1 MKLLRFLKTNSAA
14 LALVVF
20 ALGCLLLVAAV
31 HIAPGA
37 ERYAYAPY
45 AFSILQPDS
54 MEETPID
61 DYAGVRRSYVFT
73 IPEGGVT
80 ETGARVMVYLRH
92 TNARV
97 WIEDSTL
104 EYDSGELDTPH
115 IGRTPGNYWVN
126 VPVRP
131 VYAGKT
137 LRVEL
142 TPVYESV
149 RSDEPTFYLIGH
161 EDLLNLIVRPKETLM
176 LVLGRAALVA
186 GFFMMLFVLFLP
198 LSGTDKKRVFLLGAT
213 TVCAGIWKLAGL
225 SSVAL
230 RIDLLSWHKELWFL
244 GAAAYLLTMLLSL
257 RFLISIRKPEEHR
270 VGRICFAVALTAA
283 AALLIPQFLNV
294 LELHDALAFYGLGVA
309 VLYLIVLF
317 EKKPGPL
324 ELVWGLL
331 TLLTLGLDLLM
342 LAVRGSMHSAPF
354 FLAWSIVILFVLGF
368 GFVRKAILHERQ
380 LREQEQELRDAKV
393 ASLMQQ
399 IRPHFIYNT
408 LTSIYVLC
416 DDDPKLAKQVI
427 QDFTAYLQANFT
439 AISATDPVAF
449 SEELSH
455 TKAYVAVESMRYGDK
470 LTVDY
475 DVRFTSFRCPPLT
488 LQPLVENAIKHGVG
502 RGIGP
507 EHIRIRVFP
516 DGADAVIT
524 VEDDGPGFGSNSREN
539 DAHIGLQNVAERLA
553 LMCGGTL
560 EIKSAA
566 PRGTVVTVRIP
577 HRWQP
582 SPRPGGSK

>member
-1 MKLLRFLKTNSAA
+1 MRLLRFLKRNFAV

-20 ALGCLLLVAAV
+20 TLGCLLLVAAV

-45 AFSILQPDS
+45 AFAILQPDS
-54 MEETPID
+54 MEEVPID
-61 DYAGVRRSYVFT
+61 DYAGVRRNYVFT

-80 ETGARVMVYLRH
+80 ATGARVMAYLRH

-97 WIEDSTL
+97 WIEDSSL
-104 EYDSGELDTPH
+104 EYDTGELDTPH
-115 IGRTPGNYWVN
+115 IGRTPGNYWIN

-137 LRVEL
+137 LRIEL
-142 TPVYESV
+142 TPVYQSV
-149 RSDEPTFYLIGH
+149 RNDEPTFFLIGH
-161 EDLLNLIVRPKETLM
+161 EDLLNMIVRPKETLM
-176 LVLGRAALVA
+176 LLLGAAALIA
-186 GFFMMLFVLFLP
+186 GVFMMLFVLFLP
-198 LSGTDKKRVFLLGAT
+198 LAGADKKRVFLLGAT
-213 TVCAGIWKLAGL
+213 TVCVGVWKLAGL

-230 RIDLLSWHKELWFL
+230 RTDLLSWHKELWFL
-244 GAAAYLLTMLLSL
+244 GATAYLLTMLLLL
-257 RFLISIRKPEEHR
+257 RFLISLRKPEAHR

-283 AALLIPQFLNV
+283 ASLLILQFLNV
-294 LELHDALAFYGLGVA
+294 LELHDALAFYGIGVA
-309 VLYLIVLF
+309 VLLLIALF
-317 EKKPGPL
+317 EKKPTAS
-324 ELVWGLL
+324 ELLWGLL

-342 LAVRGSMHSAPF
+342 LAVRGSMHGAPF
-354 FLAWSIVILFVLGF
+354 FLAWSIVILLVLGF
-368 GFVRKAILHERQ
+368 GFVRRAILRERK
-380 LREQEQELRDAKV
+380 LREQEEELRSAKV
-393 ASLMQQ
+393 ASQMQQ

-439 AISATDPVAF
+439 AITATDPIAF

-455 TKAYVAVESMRYGDK
+455 TKAYVAVESMRYGEK

-507 EHIRIRVFP
+507 EHIRICVFP

-524 VEDDGPGFGSNSREN
+524 VEDDGPGFAKNREN
-539 DAHIGLQNVAERLA
+539 DAHVGLQNVTDRLA
-553 LMCGGTL
+553 LMCKGTL
-560 EIKSAA
+560 EISSAA
-566 PRGTVVTVRIP
+566 PHGTVVTVRIP
-577 HRWQP
+577 LKR
-582 SPRPGGSK
+582 